1 MNAGRGLVVLAAL
14 VLGAGAAA
22 RDARAQEPSDLTG
35 TWIGSVSC
43 NATVAEDG
51 SKAKSSERN
60 LTLLIH
66 RIANGP
72 NGAEYAANF
81 QVLQNFSARSI
92 DVGGLG
98 SGKGVL
104 ALADCGDS
112 DDTAAGATEVTRL
125 KFSVN
130 GAKGTGKLSGEA
142 FFAETDGAPEGGG
155 SGTCKLSFK
164 RVDMVDP
171 NDVNGCD

>member
-14 VLGAGAAA
+14 ALAAAAA
-22 RDARAQEPSDLTG
+22 RDARAQAPSDLTG
-35 TWIGSVSC
+35 TWVGSVSC
-43 NATVAEDG
+43 NATVADDG

-66 RIANGP
+66 RVADGP

-104 ALADCGDS
+104 TLADCGD
-112 DDTAAGATEVTRL
+112 DDDAATGATEVTRL

-130 GAKGTGKLSGEA
+130 AAKGTGKLSGQA
-142 FFAETDGAPEGGG
+142 FFNQTDGDPEGGG

-164 RVDMVDP
+164 RIDMIDP